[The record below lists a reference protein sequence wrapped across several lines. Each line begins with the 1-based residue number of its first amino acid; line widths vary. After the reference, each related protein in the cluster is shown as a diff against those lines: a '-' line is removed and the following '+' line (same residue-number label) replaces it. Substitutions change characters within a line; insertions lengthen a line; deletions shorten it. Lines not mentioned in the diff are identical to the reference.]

1 MLDRPIRAI
10 RFSLM
15 GFGIFCGF
23 SLFFLGCTAD
33 TKEKQKPQVSIPVRV
48 GEVIQKNVP
57 VQLRVIGTVEAYSV
71 VSVKSQVGGELK
83 NVYFK
88 EGQNVKKGE
97 LLFTID
103 PRPYE
108 AALKQ
113 AEANLE
119 SNKAQVK
126 QAEANQAKDM
136 AQVQQAEANLARDIA
151 QLKNAQEEV
160 RRYALLLEKN
170 YVAKEQYEQF
180 RTNAEA
186 LEATVRADRAA
197 IENAQAAVGADR
209 AAVENARAA
218 VQAFTAAVDNAKINL
233 GYCFIRAP
241 MDGRTGSVFVQQGNI
256 VKANDIPLVVLN
268 QINPIYVTFSIPEQ
282 NLPEVKQYMAGR
294 RLEVEAIV
302 PHDETRPEKGI
313 LTFVDN
319 AVDSTTGTIKLK
331 GTFANT
337 EKRLW
342 PGLFVNV
349 ILTLTIQPDAMVV
362 PTPAVQTGQE
372 GPYAFVVKP
381 DLTVESRPLVVAR
394 ALDGETVIA
403 QGLKPG
409 EVVVTDGQLRLYP
422 GAKVEVKKD
431 PGGAEKPR

>member
-1 MLDRPIRAI
+1 
-10 RFSLM
+10 
-15 GFGIFCGF
+15 
-23 SLFFLGCTAD
+23 
-33 TKEKQKPQVSIPVRV
+33 
-48 GEVIQKNVP
+48 VIQKNVP
-57 VQLRVIGTVEAYSV
+57 VQLRAIGTVEAYSV
-71 VSVKSQVGGELK
+71 VSIKTLVGGELTS
-83 NVYFK
+83 VSFK
-88 EGQNVKKGE
+88 EGQDIKKGE
-97 LLFTID
+97 LLFSID

-113 AEANLE
+113 AEANLQ

-126 QAEANQAKDM
+126 QAEANLVKDM

-151 QLKNAQEEV
+151 QLKNAQEEA
-160 RRYALLLEKN
+160 RRYASLLEKD
-170 YVAKEQYEQF
+170 YVAKEQYDQF

-209 AAVENARAA
+209 AAVENTRAA
-218 VQAFTAAVDNAKINL
+218 VQASTAAVDNAKINL

-241 MDGRTGSVFVQQGNI
+241 MDGRTGSLLVQQGNV
-256 VKANDIPLVVLN
+256 VKANDVPLVVID
-268 QINPIYVTFSIPEQ
+268 QINPIYVTFPVPEQ
-282 NLPEVKQYMAGR
+282 NLPEIKKHMAAG
-294 RLEVEAIV
+294 RLEVEAII
-302 PHDETRPEKGI
+302 PNDEMRPEKGV
-313 LTFVDN
+313 LTFMDN
-319 AVDSTTGTIKLK
+319 AVDTTTGTIKLK

-349 ILTLTIQPDAMVV
+349 ILTLTIQPDAIVV

-381 DLTVESRPLVVAR
+381 DLTVESRPLVVTR

-403 QGLKPG
+403 KGLKPG

-422 GAKVEVKKD
+422 GAKVEVKQD
-431 PGGAEKPR
+431 PDRGEKPR